1 MRYSTDFINSTQ
13 VLERPRLQGPTVSIG
28 VIGAG
33 YWGRKVI
40 REIQTL
46 SRRQGNV
53 RLHSVVD
60 VSSAALDRCRQEF
73 GPLDCGTDYASL
85 LADPN
90 LAAVH
95 ICTPDPTHFEIAEAF
110 IKAGKNVLVEKPITL
125 QSREAYQLVE
135 LANAQKIVLSTGH
148 VHRFSNG
155 LKALKSALEPMVL
168 GEPYYLQLEWTG
180 VQSPQD
186 NGDVII
192 DLAPHPFDIANSITG
207 QWPTRISCA
216 ARGYKD
222 RQTIEVAFITCEY
235 ENGLC
240 ASIEVSLLDL
250 RQRRSLR
257 IVAEGGTANL
267 DFLEQTVSLRQEGR
281 FVKMPVIPSNILGE
295 EIEHF
300 ANCIRRN
307 RLSQTFTNDNDGL
320 LGAHVVACL
329 EAARESLS
337 EECTVNV
344 KPPSSYGESVV
355 MN

>member
-95 ICTPDPTHFEIAEAF
+95 ICTPDPTHFEIAAAF

-135 LANAQKIVLSTGH
+135 LANQLRGRCGARQVAGARTALAQNSGGILDDGDEAVAAVTILS
-148 VHRFSNG
+148 R
-155 LKALKSALEPMVL
+155 P
-168 GEPYYLQLEWTG
+168 
-180 VQSPQD
+180 
-186 NGDVII
+186 
-192 DLAPHPFDIANSITG
+192 AP
-207 QWPTRISCA
+207 
-216 ARGYKD
+216 
-222 RQTIEVAFITCEY
+222 
-235 ENGLC
+235 
-240 ASIEVSLLDL
+240 
-250 RQRRSLR
+250 
-257 IVAEGGTANL
+257 
-267 DFLEQTVSLRQEGR
+267 
-281 FVKMPVIPSNILGE
+281 
-295 EIEHF
+295 
-300 ANCIRRN
+300 
-307 RLSQTFTNDNDGL
+307 
-320 LGAHVVACL
+320 
-329 EAARESLS
+329 
-337 EECTVNV
+337 
-344 KPPSSYGESVV
+344 
-355 MN
+355 